1 MVSFDYPETIKQ
13 AVERLTA
20 YLPLNDRVFIAN
32 LKAKDL
38 PMVYSLL
45 SSMVRDEL
53 GLLFGNRPLLDD
65 CRLRTGNPN
74 LSPEEAFSFIIRFF
88 WETLRRTHALRVV
101 PRDTTK
107 S

>member
-1 MVSFDYPETIKQ
+1 MVQFDYPETIEQ

-20 YLPLNDRVFIAN
+20 YLPLSDRVYIAN
-32 LKAKDL
+32 LEAKDL
-38 PMVYSLL
+38 PMVHSLL
-45 SSMVRDEL
+45 APIVRDEL
-53 GLLFGNRPLLDD
+53 GLLSGNRPLLNA

-74 LSPEEAFSFIIRFF
+74 LSPEEAFSFLIRLF

-101 PRDTTK
+101 RPETTK